1 VHLSALGV
9 RREVA
14 ERCLG
19 HKIRGVE
26 GTYDRHDY
34 FNERREALKQWTAV
48 LLNAERGERKV
59 TPIRRKAAKPM

>member
-1 VHLSALGV
+1 VS
-9 RREVA
+9 REVA

-34 FNERREALKQWTAV
+34 YDKRRDALEQWTS
-48 LLNAERGERKV
+48 LLRDAERGDRKV
-59 TPIRRKAAKPM
+59 TPIRRKAARAS